1 MMAQVFN
8 PTRFTGWHMFGVLGL
23 FFGVTI
29 MVNIALAVFASGSW
43 TGLIVKNS
51 YVASQSYNERL
62 ANDERQ
68 ASLGWVGTFVYDNAT
83 VTLQIVDA
91 AGNPVAVDS
100 VFVTLRRP
108 ATEQQDHQ
116 IQLNRV
122 ATGFF
127 SIQHPLATGLW
138 AADVRIDSP
147 EQPAWVK
154 RYRFTVTANE
164 TDLEAL
170 AK

>member
-8 PTRFTGWHMFGVLGL
+8 PTRFTGWHMVGVLVM
-23 FFGVTI
+23 FFGVTVV
-29 MVNIALAVFASGSW
+29 VNITLAVFASGSW

-83 VTLQIVDA
+83 VTLQIADA
-91 AGNPVAVDS
+91 AGIPVVVDS

-108 ATEQQDHQ
+108 AAEQHDHR
-116 IQLNRV
+116 IELNRT
-122 ATGFF
+122 ATGLFAAN
-127 SIQHPLATGLW
+127 HPLATGLW

-147 EQPAWVK
+147 GQPAWVK

>member
-8 PTRFTGWHMFGVLGL
+8 PTRFTGWHMFGVLAL

-29 MVNIALAVFASGSW
+29 LVNVTLAVFASGSW

-62 ANDERQ
+62 ASDERQ
-68 ASLGWVGTFVYDNAT
+68 AGLGWVGTFVYDKAT
-83 VTLQIVDA
+83 ITLQMTDA
-91 AGNPVAVDS
+91 AGNPVAVDT

-108 ATEQQDHQ
+108 AAEQQDHR
-116 IQLNRV
+116 IQLDRMAV
-122 ATGFF
+122 GQFAAT
-127 SIQHPLATGLW
+127 HPLATGLW

-147 EQPAWVK
+147 GQPVWVK
-154 RYRFTVTANE
+154 RYRFTVTADE